1 MAAQFVLDGS
11 TKNLSIPRRKE
22 TQVSY
27 NYSTEERWLLSAARA
42 YAKTAANRTLTIERV
57 LMLVNFQKFIVLSVC
72 AVLSQTGASKS
83 ALVDITCVCFGN
95 VSEEYALRLWR
106 TAVFLN

>member
-1 MAAQFVLDGS
+1 
-11 TKNLSIPRRKE
+11 
-22 TQVSY
+22 
-27 NYSTEERWLLSAARA
+27 
-42 YAKTAANRTLTIERV
+42 
-57 LMLVNFQKFIVLSVC
+57 MLVNFQKFIVLSVC

-95 VSEEYALRLWR
+95 VSEEYALRLWQ